1 MYYPGEIRSPGL
13 ELMLIL
19 MRVAIII
26 GAFFLVAGVG
36 LVLNIPVVISG
47 TVAGLI
53 AFTLFTGGLFEVIT
67 YRCPSCG
74 QAIRTIRGY
83 GSYRCS
89 RCGKESYIEGF

>member
-19 MRVAIII
+19 MRIAIIV
-26 GAFFLVAGVG
+26 GAFLLVAGVG
-36 LVLNIPVVISG
+36 MVLNVPVVISG

-53 AFTLFTGGLFEVIT
+53 SFTLFASGLFEVIT
-67 YRCPSCG
+67 FRCPSCG
-74 QAIRTIRGY
+74 QTIRTIRDF

-89 RCGKESYIEGF
+89 NCGKESYIAGF